1 MPIWRQGRKEQ
12 PLLLSFV
19 GPIGCVVDLVHHL
32 VLRCL
37 GCAQMGSPDTR
48 PFWDHTRLCLFSRRL
63 YSLLVLG
70 RCVARWSSPTCRSAR
85 LGYRGFSTRYLSI
98 VTYLCRSCAAFRA
111 RLMDHVRFCRIV
123 IIFGG
128 SYSRFYVRFQHL
140 ADARWLRV
148 VSSAVD
154 DNARLLFTQL
164 VETLRRNQGSQHLA
178 DVAPTSSGCW
188 VAAGCCTCSRITASL
203 YVVVTLRKRYR
214 VLLKVSGRCTL
225 SWKGSVPLGC
235 SPILVGSLA
244 PTGTGHLFQGLLLGP
259 GEYLCVRTMGLGVVF
274 VQVLPRRGVRR
285 WTAVGTRSRHM
296 LIACGIL
303 VP

>member
-1 MPIWRQGRKEQ
+1 MLETPTVIQSIINGFDRSPSRLASDLVLAFSCLSLTLLQRWALTPWARLLSWLYRRCLPWRQGRKEQ

-70 RCVARWSSPTCRSAR
+70 RFVGRWSSPTCRSAR

-128 SYSRFYVRFQHL
+128 S
-140 ADARWLRV
+140 
-148 VSSAVD
+148 
-154 DNARLLFTQL
+154 
-164 VETLRRNQGSQHLA
+164 
-178 DVAPTSSGCW
+178 
-188 VAAGCCTCSRITASL
+188 
-203 YVVVTLRKRYR
+203 
-214 VLLKVSGRCTL
+214 
-225 SWKGSVPLGC
+225 
-235 SPILVGSLA
+235 
-244 PTGTGHLFQGLLLGP
+244 
-259 GEYLCVRTMGLGVVF
+259 
-274 VQVLPRRGVRR
+274 
-285 WTAVGTRSRHM
+285 
-296 LIACGIL
+296 
-303 VP
+303 